1 MSDLADS
8 LTGADRV
15 SHFANPTIVVDNVV
29 KTYAISRGGSEDL
42 RNSRML
48 RGRQKVEALKGIS
61 MVVSAGE
68 TVGIMGLN
76 GSGKSTLLRLIS
88 GGEEPTTGRILVK
101 SRPTLMGVA
110 PALQRDLTGE
120 QNIYLGCLALG
131 MAPAEAREQISI
143 IAEWTELGDAITRP
157 MGTYSSGMGARL
169 NFAISTSVNPEI
181 LLIDEALSTGDAA
194 FGSKAEQR
202 ISEVIDKA
210 GNLLLVSHDIRTI
223 EKLCD
228 RAVWIHEG
236 EAVEDGPMEVVSPLY
251 HEWARLL
258 GKDDKTPAYD
268 FLEEI
273 KSKYRRPSI
282 HLASSQLNQ
291 GLFTRSID

>member
-1 MSDLADS
+1 MSDSADTLS
-8 LTGADRV
+8 KEDRV
-15 SHFANPTIVVDNVV
+15 SRHEDPTIVVDNVV

-42 RNSRML
+42 RNSRVL
-48 RGRQKVEALKGIS
+48 RARQKVEALKGVS
-61 MVVSAGE
+61 LVVTPGE
-68 TVGIMGLN
+68 SVGIMGLN

-88 GGEEPTTGRILVK
+88 GGEEPTSGRILVK

-131 MAPAEAREQISI
+131 MTPAEAREQVGI
-143 IAEWTELGDAITRP
+143 IAEWTELGEAIHRP
-157 MGTYSSGMGARL
+157 MSTYSSGMGARL
-169 NFAISTSVNPEI
+169 NFAISTSIKPEI

-194 FGSKAEQR
+194 FGAKAEER
-202 ISEVIDKA
+202 INEVIDKA

-228 RAVWIHEG
+228 RAVWIHKG
-236 EAVEDGPMEVVSPLY
+236 EVVEDGPMEDISPLY

-258 GKDDKTPAYD
+258 GKENKTPAYD
-268 FLEEI
+268 FLEGV
-273 KSKYRRPSI
+273 KMNYTRPAI
-282 HLASSQLNQ
+282 FLTNTAITN
-291 GLFTRSID
+291 

>member
-1 MSDLADS
+1 MSDLAS
-8 LTGADRV
+8 NLTESDRV
-15 SHFANPTIVVDNVV
+15 SRNPDPTIVVDNVV

-42 RNSRML
+42 KNSRML
-48 RGRQKVEALKGIS
+48 RGRQKVEALKGVS
-61 MVVSAGE
+61 MVVSPGE
-68 TVGIMGLN
+68 SVGIMGLN

-88 GGEEPTTGRILVK
+88 GGEEPTTGRILVR

-131 MAPAEAREQISI
+131 MSPAEAREQIGI
-143 IAEWTELGDAITRP
+143 IAEWTELGEAIHRP

-181 LLIDEALSTGDAA
+181 LLVDEALSTGDAA
-194 FGSKAEQR
+194 FGAKAEQR
-202 ISEVIDKA
+202 IGEVIDKA

-228 RAVWIHEG
+228 RAVWIHKG
-236 EAVEDGPMEVVSPLY
+236 EVIEDGPMEDISPLY

-258 GKDDKTPAYD
+258 GKDNKAPAYD
-268 FLEEI
+268 FLEGV
-273 KSKYRRPSI
+273 KLNYSRPAI
-282 HLASSQLNQ
+282 F
-291 GLFTRSID
+291 FTNSVSH

>member
-1 MSDLADS
+1 MSDLAS
-8 LTGADRV
+8 NLTESDRV
-15 SHFANPTIVVDNVV
+15 SRNPDPTIVVDNVV

-42 RNSRML
+42 KNSRML
-48 RGRQKVEALKGIS
+48 RGRQKVEALKGVS
-61 MVVSAGE
+61 MVVSPGE
-68 TVGIMGLN
+68 SVGIMGLN

-131 MAPAEAREQISI
+131 MSPAEAREQIGI
-143 IAEWTELGDAITRP
+143 IAEWTELGEAIHRP

-181 LLIDEALSTGDAA
+181 LLVDEALSTGDAA
-194 FGSKAEQR
+194 FGAKAEQR
-202 ISEVIDKA
+202 IGEVIDKA

-228 RAVWIHEG
+228 RAVWIHKG
-236 EAVEDGPMEVVSPLY
+236 EVIEDGPMEDISPLY

-258 GKDDKTPAYD
+258 GKDDKAPAYD
-268 FLEEI
+268 FLEGV
-273 KSKYRRPSI
+273 KLNYSRPAI
-282 HLASSQLNQ
+282 FFTTSQ
-291 GLFTRSID
+291 S

>member
-1 MSDLADS
+1 MSDLAS
-8 LTGADRV
+8 NLTESDRV
-15 SHFANPTIVVDNVV
+15 SRNLDPTIVVDNVV
-29 KTYAISRGGSEDL
+29 KTYAIGRGGSEDL
-42 RNSRML
+42 KNSRML
-48 RGRQKVEALKGIS
+48 RGRQRVEALKGVS
-61 MVVSAGE
+61 MVVSPGE
-68 TVGIMGLN
+68 SVGIMGLN

-131 MAPAEAREQISI
+131 MSPAEAREQIGI
-143 IAEWTELGDAITRP
+143 IAEWTELGEAIHRP

-181 LLIDEALSTGDAA
+181 LLVDEALSTGDAA
-194 FGSKAEQR
+194 FGAKAEQR
-202 ISEVIDKA
+202 IGEVIDKA

-228 RAVWIHEG
+228 RAVWIHKG
-236 EAVEDGPMEVVSPLY
+236 EVIEDGPMEEISPLY

-258 GKDDKTPAYD
+258 GKEDKAPAYD
-268 FLEEI
+268 FLEGV
-273 KSKYRRPSI
+273 KLNYSRPAI
-282 HLASSQLNQ
+282 F
-291 GLFTRSID
+291 FTNSGGG

>member
-1 MSDLADS
+1 MSDLAS
-8 LTGADRV
+8 NLTESDRV
-15 SHFANPTIVVDNVV
+15 SRNPDPTIVVDNVF

-42 RNSRML
+42 KNSRML
-48 RGRQKVEALKGIS
+48 RGRQKVEALKGVS
-61 MVVSAGE
+61 MVVSPGE
-68 TVGIMGLN
+68 SVGIMGLN

-131 MAPAEAREQISI
+131 MSPAEAREQIGI
-143 IAEWTELGDAITRP
+143 IAEWTELGEAIHRP

-181 LLIDEALSTGDAA
+181 LLVDEALSTGDAA
-194 FGSKAEQR
+194 FGAKAEQR
-202 ISEVIDKA
+202 IGEVIDKA

-228 RAVWIHEG
+228 RAVWIHKG
-236 EAVEDGPMEVVSPLY
+236 EVIEDGPMEEISPLY

-258 GKDDKTPAYD
+258 GKDNKAPAYD
-268 FLEEI
+268 FLEGV
-273 KSKYRRPSI
+273 KLNYSRPAI
-282 HLASSQLNQ
+282 FFTSSSR
-291 GLFTRSID
+291 G

>member
-1 MSDLADS
+1 MSDLAS
-8 LTGADRV
+8 NLTESDRV
-15 SHFANPTIVVDNVV
+15 SRNPDPTIVVDNVF

-42 RNSRML
+42 KNSRML
-48 RGRQKVEALKGIS
+48 RGRQRVEALKGVS
-61 MVVSAGE
+61 MVVSPGE
-68 TVGIMGLN
+68 SVGIMGLN

-131 MAPAEAREQISI
+131 MSPAEAREQIGI
-143 IAEWTELGDAITRP
+143 IAEWTELGEAIHRP

-181 LLIDEALSTGDAA
+181 LLVDEALSTGDAA
-194 FGSKAEQR
+194 FGAKAEQR
-202 ISEVIDKA
+202 IGEVIDKA

-228 RAVWIHEG
+228 RAVWIHKG
-236 EAVEDGPMEVVSPLY
+236 EVIEDGPMEEISPLY

-258 GKDDKTPAYD
+258 GKEDKAPAYD
-268 FLEEI
+268 FLEGV
-273 KSKYRRPSI
+273 KLNYSRPAI
-282 HLASSQLNQ
+282 F
-291 GLFTRSID
+291 FTNSGGG

>member
-1 MSDLADS
+1 MSDLAS
-8 LTGADRV
+8 NLTESDRV
-15 SHFANPTIVVDNVV
+15 SRNPDPTIVVDNVV

-42 RNSRML
+42 KNSRML
-48 RGRQKVEALKGIS
+48 RGRQKVEALKGVS
-61 MVVSAGE
+61 MVVSPGE
-68 TVGIMGLN
+68 SVGIMGLN

-131 MAPAEAREQISI
+131 MSPAEAREQIGI
-143 IAEWTELGDAITRP
+143 IAEWTELGEAIHRP

-181 LLIDEALSTGDAA
+181 LLVDEALSTGDAA
-194 FGSKAEQR
+194 FGAKAEQR
-202 ISEVIDKA
+202 IGEVIDKA
-210 GNLLLVSHDIRTI
+210 GNLLLVSHDIGTI

-228 RAVWIHEG
+228 RAVWIHKG
-236 EAVEDGPMEVVSPLY
+236 EVIEDGPMEDISPLY

-258 GKDDKTPAYD
+258 GKDNKAPAYD
-268 FLEEI
+268 FLEGV
-273 KSKYRRPSI
+273 KLNYSRPAI
-282 HLASSQLNQ
+282 FFTNSQ
-291 GLFTRSID
+291 S

>member
-1 MSDLADS
+1 MSDLAS
-8 LTGADRV
+8 NLTESDRV
-15 SHFANPTIVVDNVV
+15 SRNPDPTIVVDNVV

-42 RNSRML
+42 KNSRML
-48 RGRQKVEALKGIS
+48 RRRQKVEALKGVS
-61 MVVSAGE
+61 MVVSPGE
-68 TVGIMGLN
+68 SVGIMGLN

-131 MAPAEAREQISI
+131 MSPAEAREQIGI
-143 IAEWTELGDAITRP
+143 IAEWTELGEAIHRP

-181 LLIDEALSTGDAA
+181 LLVDEALSTGDAA
-194 FGSKAEQR
+194 FGAKAEQR
-202 ISEVIDKA
+202 IGEVIDKA

-228 RAVWIHEG
+228 RAVWIHKG
-236 EAVEDGPMEVVSPLY
+236 EVIEDGPMEEISPLY

-258 GKDDKTPAYD
+258 GKENKAPAYD
-268 FLEEI
+268 FLEGV
-273 KSKYRRPSI
+273 KLNYSRPAI
-282 HLASSQLNQ
+282 F
-291 GLFTRSID
+291 FTNSGGG

>member
-1 MSDLADS
+1 MSDLAS
-8 LTGADRV
+8 NLTESDRV
-15 SHFANPTIVVDNVV
+15 SRNLDPTIVVDNVV
-29 KTYAISRGGSEDL
+29 KTYAIGRGGSEDL
-42 RNSRML
+42 KNSRML
-48 RGRQKVEALKGIS
+48 RGRQRVEALKGVS
-61 MVVSAGE
+61 MVVSPGE
-68 TVGIMGLN
+68 SVGIMGLN

-131 MAPAEAREQISI
+131 MSPAEAREQIGI
-143 IAEWTELGDAITRP
+143 IAEWTELGEAIHRP

-169 NFAISTSVNPEI
+169 NFAISTSINPEI
-181 LLIDEALSTGDAA
+181 LLVDEALSTGDAA
-194 FGSKAEQR
+194 FGAKAEQR
-202 ISEVIDKA
+202 IGEVIDKA

-228 RAVWIHEG
+228 RAVWIHKG
-236 EAVEDGPMEVVSPLY
+236 EVIEDGPMEEISPLY

-258 GKDDKTPAYD
+258 GKENKAPAYD
-268 FLEEI
+268 FLEGV
-273 KSKYRRPSI
+273 KLNYSRPAI
-282 HLASSQLNQ
+282 F
-291 GLFTRSID
+291 FTNSGGG